1 MKISTSRVIA
11 AAAAFAFVAGAASC
25 GKDVPNAEQSSQSY
39 NIAGGEVTSTQPAS
53 EETTSSGEETE
64 DTTSTTTA
72 SGVVVGEPRVSGITL
87 SYTSADILVGQ
98 TLTYPLVSEN
108 IPEVWTSSDEEIAT
122 VDSVGN
128 ITGKS
133 EGTCTIRV
141 VSADD
146 SKLGAEVKVNVKK
159 GSGVEVNNGVTYID
173 GILVA
178 NKSYSLPESY
188 NPGGLTPDTY
198 AAFQE
203 LVQAAANDGISIYL
217 SSGFRSYELQS
228 QIYNNYVSTYGKE
241 TADTFSARPGYSEH
255 QTGMAIDVN
264 IVDDSFIGTPEAI
277 WIEAHCEEFG
287 FILRYPYGKQ
297 EVTGYKYEPWH
308 IRYIGK
314 ENAKALRA
322 EADKRDDVNLT
333 LEEYLGIDSYYH

>member
-25 GKDVPNAEQSSQSY
+25 GKDVPNAEQSSQSFT
-39 NIAGGEVTSTQPAS
+39 IAGGEVTSTQPAS
-53 EETTSSGEETE
+53 EETTFSGEETE

-228 QIYNNYVSTYGKE
+228 QIYNNYVSNYGKE